1 MRWLYVPWVPS
12 PWGELRASPRAVDEL
27 YFATGRSLN
36 AWAKSSAQTDLRD
49 TFEPFRHVIGER
61 LEDPGDVTVESDWDV
76 HAEALFVLFEFA
88 PKLAQC
94 SVLVDTAWVSRSGRR
109 CIGRGGQL
117 ATAILSCSRHQV
129 RTIDLYGTT
138 TSWLTTW

>member
-76 HAEALFVLFEFA
+76 HAEALFVLLEFA
-88 PKLAQC
+88 PNSLNA
-94 SVLVDTAWVSRSGRR
+94 
-109 CIGRGGQL
+109 
-117 ATAILSCSRHQV
+117 
-129 RTIDLYGTT
+129 LYSSTPPG
-138 TSWLTTW
+138 